1 MPNDHD
7 ACVGPLDAG
16 THSSVLFD
24 LPLTFEVPAGW
35 ANHADSP
42 GEYVL
47 YAPGGP
53 QPTIDGGPR
62 DWIAIEANV
71 TSMPEGCPAVAGL

>member
-24 LPLTFEVPAGW
+24 PPLTFEVPAGW

-47 YAPGGP
+47 VRTRWAAAHHRWRS
-53 QPTIDGGPR
+53 TRLDR
-62 DWIAIEANV
+62 D
-71 TSMPEGCPAVAGL
+71 